1 MHAIKKIKIWV
12 LLLLFS
18 TFCGCANI
26 NYRNG
31 LASYEEFAYADAI
44 KKFEKVFEKSKYK
57 DAKYKLADCYRLT
70 GNNEKALALY
80 ARLVR
85 SAESPNQ
92 LKYYY
97 AQALM
102 RAGDYKNA
110 KVWFENFAAGS
121 NKNELQTLALAAACD
136 SMYSFYRDSDLVKI
150 NMLRF
155 NASNINTFAPT
166 YFKSGI
172 VFSSDRYYASAKN
185 AKSKWTGGRCYD
197 LFYSKKTDAGNWLDP
212 EPITGTINEAFNDG
226 PAVFNSDFNIIY
238 FSRNNMEAGK
248 LIKNDKDVNVL
259 KIYKGIFE
267 NNEWK
272 TIGPLSFNNDNYS
285 VAHPAVSKDGNTLYF
300 ISDMPWG
307 FGGTDIY
314 RVKFINGRWST
325 PENLGAAVN
334 TSANEMFPFV
344 MGDSL
349 LFFASNG
356 KAGLG
361 GLDIY
366 VASYKDDKWVDA
378 ANLGYPINTDADDF
392 ALICDSKRKQG
403 YFTSNRNGKVDRIYS
418 FQKLPPRL
426 SVSGAITSYPKLEP
440 IAFASVQ
447 IKDDNGLDTTI
458 TADGKGNFFYR
469 LDLDNNYHFRFFS
482 KNYFAETYDI
492 STFGKK
498 ASEEIDAPTALES
511 IIPNIPKIYNKI
523 IFEQKSVGLR
533 KKNTRGIDEVL
544 EMMSKNPQIEIE
556 INSYTDARGV
566 DKDNVDLTQQR
577 ADYVRN
583 YLIQKG
589 INGSRISAQGF
600 GETKII
606 NHCTNGIT
614 CIDEQHEENNRI
626 EVVITSLDFK

>member
-1 MHAIKKIKIWV
+1 MRLKSSINFNFV
-12 LLLLFS
+12 LLGLALCS
-18 TFCGCANI
+18 CASI

-31 LASYEEFAYADAI
+31 NASYEEYAYADAI
-44 KKFEKVFEKSKYK
+44 KKFERVFEKSKYK
-57 DAKYKLADCYRLT
+57 DAKYKLAECYRLT

-85 SAESPNQ
+85 MSESPNQ
-92 LKYYY
+92 IKYYY

-110 KVWFENFAAGS
+110 KTWFENFAAGS
-121 NKNELQTLALAAACD
+121 NKNELQALALAVSCD
-136 SMYSFYRDSDLVKI
+136 SMYNFYRDSDLVKI
-150 NMLRF
+150 NLLRF

-172 VFSSDRYYASAKN
+172 VFASDRYYASTKN
-185 AKSKWTGGRCYD
+185 TKSKWTGNRCFD
-197 LFYSKKTDAGNWLDP
+197 LFYSKKTEAGNWLDP
-212 EPITGTINEAFNDG
+212 EPISGTINEAFNDG
-226 PAVFNSDFNIIY
+226 PAVFNNDYNIIY
-238 FSRNNMEAGK
+238 FSRNSMQDGK
-248 LIKNDKDVNVL
+248 LVKNDKDVNVL

-285 VAHPAVSKDGNTLYF
+285 VAHPAISKDGNTLYF

-314 RVKFINGRWST
+314 RVKFINGRWSN
-325 PENLGAAVN
+325 PENLGASIN

-349 LFFASNG
+349 LFFSSNG
-356 KAGLG
+356 RAGIG

-366 VASYKDDKWVDA
+366 AAEFKDDKWVNA
-378 ANLGYPINTDADDF
+378 QNMGYPINTDADDF
-392 ALICDSKRKQG
+392 ALICDAKRKQG

-426 SVSGAITSYPKLEP
+426 SVSGIITSYPKLEP

-447 IKDDNGLDTTI
+447 IKDGNGLDTTI
-458 TADGKGNFFYR
+458 TADGNGMFFYR
-469 LDLDNNYHFRFFS
+469 LDLDNNYHFRFYN
-482 KNYFAETYDI
+482 KNYFAEAYDI

-498 ASEEIDAPTALES
+498 ASEEIDAPTALEA
-511 IIPNIPKIYNKI
+511 IITDIPKVYKKL
-523 IFEQKSVGLR
+523 IFEPKSVGLR
-533 KKNTRGIDEVL
+533 RNNAKGVDELL
-544 EMMSKNPQIEIE
+544 EIMQKNPQLTIE
-556 INSYTDARGV
+556 INSYTDARGN
-566 DKDNVDLTQQR
+566 DKDNTDLTQQR
-577 ADYVRN
+577 AEFIRN

-589 INGSRISAQGF
+589 INSSRLLAKGY
-600 GETKII
+600 GESKII

-626 EVVITSLDFK
+626 EIVITSIDFK

>member
-1 MHAIKKIKIWV
+1 
-12 LLLLFS
+12 
-18 TFCGCANI
+18 
-26 NYRNG
+26 
-31 LASYEEFAYADAI
+31 
-44 KKFEKVFEKSKYK
+44 
-57 DAKYKLADCYRLT
+57 
-70 GNNEKALALY
+70 
-80 ARLVR
+80 
-85 SAESPNQ
+85 
-92 LKYYY
+92 
-97 AQALM
+97 
-102 RAGDYKNA
+102 
-110 KVWFENFAAGS
+110 
-121 NKNELQTLALAAACD
+121 
-136 SMYSFYRDSDLVKI
+136 
-150 NMLRF
+150 
-155 NASNINTFAPT
+155 
-166 YFKSGI
+166 
-172 VFSSDRYYASAKN
+172 
-185 AKSKWTGGRCYD
+185 
-197 LFYSKKTDAGNWLDP
+197 
-212 EPITGTINEAFNDG
+212 
-226 PAVFNSDFNIIY
+226 
-238 FSRNNMEAGK
+238 
-248 LIKNDKDVNVL
+248 
-259 KIYKGIFE
+259 
-267 NNEWK
+267 
-272 TIGPLSFNNDNYS
+272 
-285 VAHPAVSKDGNTLYF
+285 
-300 ISDMPWG
+300 
-307 FGGTDIY
+307 
-314 RVKFINGRWST
+314 
-325 PENLGAAVN
+325 
-334 TSANEMFPFV
+334 
-344 MGDSL
+344 
-349 LFFASNG
+349 
-356 KAGLG
+356 
-361 GLDIY
+361 
-366 VASYKDDKWVDA
+366 
-378 ANLGYPINTDADDF
+378 
-392 ALICDSKRKQG
+392 
-403 YFTSNRNGKVDRIYS
+403 VDRIYS